1 MQTKLKKIEYQILL
15 GCIWIRYFGLY
26 ELISEFMPHENQL
39 QIVLIEA
46 DYRGDNNYAERTM
59 RIMNR

>member
-1 MQTKLKKIEYQILL
+1 VQTKLKKIES
-15 GCIWIRYFGLY
+15 IRYCLAAYGYDTLVY

-46 DYRGDNNYAERTM
+46 DYRGNNNYTPRTM
-59 RIMNR
+59 RIMNG